1 MRPVPESQDAL
12 TLLTSLGEGQMRHE
26 VEEAAAAL
34 ARLVQ
39 GIAAFSVAAVRRG
52 ITLTYVT
59 TSWESAR
66 LDAVQY
72 ADDGP
77 CEEAVRKAEVVA
89 TDHDGL
95 MDEGRWLV
103 FAQTTAAAGIRSTLS
118 LPVLA
123 DDVVVGGINLYGRE
137 LHTCDGHD
145 EEIARVFG
153 AWTAGAVIN
162 ADLDFSTRAE
172 AARAPRRLE
181 EVQTVRRAVDVLA
194 ASNAVD
200 RQVAERQLHD
210 AAARAGIPVV
220 ALAHMVI
227 GQDGI
232 EDD

>member
-123 DDVVVGGINLYGRE
+123 DDVVVGGHQPLR
-137 LHTCDGHD
+137 
-145 EEIARVFG
+145 ARTPHVRRSSRG
-153 AWTAGAVIN
+153 DRAG
-162 ADLDFSTRAE
+162 L
-172 AARAPRRLE
+172 RRL
-181 EVQTVRRAVDVLA
+181 
-194 ASNAVD
+194 
-200 RQVAERQLHD
+200 
-210 AAARAGIPVV
+210 
-220 ALAHMVI
+220 
-227 GQDGI
+227 DGGGGHQC
-232 EDD
+232 